1 MPVNNYL
8 RSDSCNIFCK
18 IDNVIK
24 ILNVVEQLLGENMK
38 IDILTMPTDTA
49 ISFRIQMNSDHI
61 DFHVFKRV
69 SGGDQVSKTILGAYS
84 FFKRIKTDA
93 ITNKNYIQQHL
104 AECNASIG
112 VKSSTS
118 FSGLD
123 YDFLLKVV
131 THCEGQILNG
141 VGMLD
146 EQGDLILD
154 SEGFYSVI
162 YE

>member
-8 RSDSCNIFCK
+8 SSDRCNVFCK
-18 IDNVIK
+18 IDTVTD
-24 ILNVVEQLLGENMK
+24 ILNVVEHLLDENMK
-38 IDILTMPTDTA
+38 INVLTIPTDTA

-69 SGGDQVSKTILGAYS
+69 AGGDQVSKTILGAYS

-123 YDFLLKVV
+123 YDFLLKIVA
-131 THCEGQILNG
+131 HSEGQIFNG
-141 VGMLD
+141 IGMLN

-162 YE
+162 CQ